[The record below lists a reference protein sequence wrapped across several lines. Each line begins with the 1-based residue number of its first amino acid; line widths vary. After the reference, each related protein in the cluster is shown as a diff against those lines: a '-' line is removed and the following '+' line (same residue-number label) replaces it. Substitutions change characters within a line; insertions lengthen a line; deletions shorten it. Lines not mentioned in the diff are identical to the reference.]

1 MKRISHAVMWRRL
14 DGPGHDVCT
23 YGPAEDGW
31 RLLGSAVF
39 LSGGLPCSLGYLVD
53 ADLRWRARSAHVFGT
68 IGAELVDVFIASAGE
83 GGPWLVDGR
92 PQAGIAGCADLDF
105 GFTPAL
111 KLFILRRLSI
121 DRAGQERSSV
131 VAHLALPGMTLE
143 PMEQRY
149 KRLSAVSCVFAVA
162 DARQSTVLRLDAQQA
177 VAHYPGRWEREGL
190 DGSETRPRPP
200 LAASEVAM
208 AERAV
213 GQRERR
219 TAATSVS

>member
-39 LSGGLPCSLGYLVD
+39 LSAGLPCSLGYLVD
-53 ADLRWRARSAHVFGT
+53 ADPRWQVRSAHVFGT
-68 IGAELVDVFIASAGE
+68 VGSGLVDAFIVAAAAG
-83 GGPWLVDGR
+83 GHWLVDGR
-92 PQAGIAGCADLDF
+92 PHGGLAGCVDLDF

-111 KLFILRRLSI
+111 KLFILRRLAI
-121 DRAGQERSSV
+121 DRAGQERSSA

-208 AERAV
+208 AERPARP
-213 GQRERR
+213 RERR